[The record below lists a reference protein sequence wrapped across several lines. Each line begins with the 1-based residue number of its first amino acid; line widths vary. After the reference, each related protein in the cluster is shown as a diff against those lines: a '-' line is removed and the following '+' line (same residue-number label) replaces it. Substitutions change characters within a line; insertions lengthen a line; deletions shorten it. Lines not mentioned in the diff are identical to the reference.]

1 LDVKSHKN
9 FTSRIGETMSFQAYL
24 DNIEEKT
31 GKTPNEFIAEAK
43 KKNLTQFKDIVA
55 WLKKDYGLGL
65 GHARA
70 LVYVIQHGPEFEV
83 RQTTGT
89 HRDASGTLKLD
100 GKPKKESDLP
110 EKLGAPAERALAG
123 AGIKNLK
130 HLTKFSEAEIKQL
143 HGVGPNAIGK
153 LRQALADKGL
163 LFAKEKKSKK

>member
-1 LDVKSHKN
+1 
-9 FTSRIGETMSFQAYL
+9 MSFQAYL

-43 KKNLTQFKDIVA
+43 RKKITEHKDIIA
-55 WLKKDYGLGL
+55 WLKQDYGLGV

-70 LVYVIQHGPEFEV
+70 LAYVIQHGPQFEV

-100 GKPKKESDLP
+100 GKKSAASGLP
-110 EKLGAPAERALAG
+110 PKLGAPAERALAG
-123 AGIKNLK
+123 AGIKTLK
-130 HLTKFSEAEIKQL
+130 QLTKFSEAEIRNL

-153 LRQALADKGL
+153 LRQALAENGLSFKDK
-163 LFAKEKKSKK
+163 A